1 MGEEYLSHL
10 LEVTA
15 LTHWTVELTFG
26 PCRRFPEAASDCH
39 VDYRYLLL
47 LINVDPVQV
56 RDHAHLRYLL
66 RHEVLHAVASPFL
79 LYRDVLLGLIRQH
92 PELAA
97 AEEVVWQYVNEQHV
111 LNLERILDGLDDQ
124 ETETE

>member
-1 MGEEYLSHL
+1 M
-10 LEVTA
+10 
-15 LTHWTVELTFG
+15 
-26 PCRRFPEAASDCH
+26 
-39 VDYRYLLL
+39 
-47 LINVDPVQV
+47 QV
-56 RDHAHLRYLL
+56 RDYVHLQYLL

-92 PELAA
+92 PELTAA
-97 AEEVVWQYVNEQHV
+97 SSAAWQYVNEQHV